1 MPLVDISG
9 VAHLLFT
16 RRSLSLSS
24 HSGQVSF
31 PGGKQDPEDEDLT
44 RTALRNIHLSH
55 DDDMMEWVGWIV
67 NTRKHTQTYRTV
79 RFFVTLIRCWGRC
92 EKFTR
97 ETEEELGIP
106 SSEVEVWCQM
116 PDLSSNRKGDYSAT
130 PVVGYIRNFD
140 KLKLRISQGEVSSVF
155 TGNYCGNSWTQSLRS
170 QQSCK
175 QTIGKVFT
183 IIEKAPTTR
192 AFSLLKAPSWLA

>member
-1 MPLVDISG
+1 
-9 VAHLLFT
+9 
-16 RRSLSLSS
+16 
-24 HSGQVSF
+24 
-31 PGGKQDPEDEDLT
+31 
-44 RTALRNIHLSH
+44 
-55 DDDMMEWVGWIV
+55 
-67 NTRKHTQTYRTV
+67 
-79 RFFVTLIRCWGRC
+79 
-92 EKFTR
+92 
-97 ETEEELGIP
+97 
-106 SSEVEVWCQM
+106 M

-183 IIEKAPTTR
+183 IMEKAPTR